1 MKRSVKRGR
10 VADEDEDALART
22 ALPVGTLSAASSSS
36 LTSALDGLSYLALV
50 RAERENPRFV
60 VTIAPEAKTVVETD
74 AWTLAFATTFGKVH
88 EKFVRT
94 DDANA
99 LAAQLTVLRQRLA
112 PKKGCF
118 LFFIFL
124 LIFILIRFRGLTN
137 EVCQDLYCFA
147 ACLPS
152 PLPGSSMADFA
163 FFRKKLETEDLV
175 ENDAAHVAF
184 TAIRARM
191 DHDLGK

>member
-1 MKRSVKRGR
+1 MKRGR

-22 ALPVGTLSAASSSS
+22 ALPVGTLSAASSSSSS

-112 PKKGCF
+112 SKKRVF
-118 LFFIFL
+118 FVFHLFVDLQIDQ
-124 LIFILIRFRGLTN
+124 ILWS
-137 EVCQDLYCFA
+137 Y
-147 ACLPS
+147 
-152 PLPGSSMADFA
+152 
-163 FFRKKLETEDLV
+163 K
-175 ENDAAHVAF
+175 
-184 TAIRARM
+184 
-191 DHDLGK
+191 